1 LPAILLRMPALFHS
15 SADRVSTPDLRSYA
29 SHFAI
34 GFASMLLLGLAFPSP
49 GWWPLAHVAL
59 APITLLAAWAHST
72 NRLFW
77 TSFLASYA
85 WWLIMLSWLI
95 GVTGGGYAALA
106 AYMAVYLPLYLVLW
120 RLIDR
125 RFRLP
130 AVLTVPLVFVPLEYI
145 RGTFLQGGMAWFGLG
160 HSQAP
165 YLPGQAT
172 LWFIEVADLAGDW
185 TVSFLVAMTNGLI
198 VDFVRWKFNRSR
210 STRALTAFVAIWA
223 SAFGGALW
231 WGFLATNVNLALEK
245 LGPTNIQV
253 ALIQTNVSQ
262 DNKMRPKPGQLMA
275 DWNRMVELTQQALAA
290 NPKIE
295 IVVWPETMVPVP
307 INPEA
312 LDVYRRLQ
320 REGKGGEDLFFHEQV
335 GQLAATHKV
344 HFFVGSGAIQFQ
356 PTRRYNS
363 AFHYLPDGSQAA
375 DSYSKIDRVPF
386 GEYIPW
392 VEDWPWLKEM
402 FLKYLSPY
410 GPGNDYTLTPG
421 ERRTVFTVTRGDGS
435 TVRVTVPICFEDAF
449 ARSTLA
455 LCYDRSG
462 KRCDLML
469 NLTNDGWY
477 PGTDQGL
484 QHVQM
489 AVMRSI
495 ETRVPMAR
503 SVNTGVSVFIDSCG
517 RVGPFVTGSSG
528 EIQQIDGF
536 AISEITLDPRSST
549 FGSVGAIPVRLL
561 TLAMAILAVIAFMHR
576 HALSGPRRN

>member
-1 LPAILLRMPALFHS
+1 M
-15 SADRVSTPDLRSYA
+15 
-29 SHFAI
+29 
-34 GFASMLLLGLAFPSP
+34 
-49 GWWPLAHVAL
+49 
-59 APITLLAAWAHST
+59 TLLAAWAYST
-72 NRLFW
+72 KRLFW
-77 TSFLASYA
+77 TTYLASYA
-85 WWLIMLSWLI
+85 WWLVMLAWLI

-106 AYMAVYLPLYLVLW
+106 AYMALYYPLYLLLW

-130 AVLTVPLVFVPLEYI
+130 AVLTVPLVFVPFEYI

-165 YLPGQAT
+165 YRPGDST
-172 LWFIEVADLAGDW
+172 LWFIQIADLAGDW
-185 TVSFLVAMTNGLI
+185 TVSFLVAMTNGLV
-198 VDFVRWKFNRSR
+198 VDLARSMITRGRSR
-210 STRALTAFVAIWA
+210 FRISA
-223 SAFGGALW
+223 SAPSLIIWLLAMGGSLFYGVHRMTPDDVSTW
-231 WGFLATNVNLALEK
+231 T
-245 LGPTNIQV
+245 GPIV
-253 ALIQTNVSQ
+253 AVIQTNVSQ
-262 DNKMRPKPGQLMA
+262 DNKMRPEPGELIA
-275 DWNRMVELTQQALAA
+275 DWNRMVELTKLALAA
-290 NPKIE
+290 HPATE

-312 LDVYRRLQ
+312 LDIYRRLKS
-320 REGKGGEDLFFHEQV
+320 EGKGGEDIFFHEQISD
-335 GQLAATHKV
+335 LARLNQV
-344 HFFVGSGAIQFQ
+344 HFFVGSGSIRFS
-356 PTRRYNS
+356 PTRRYNT
-363 AFHYLPDGSQAA
+363 AFHYLPTGEQAA

-421 ERRTVFTVTRGDGS
+421 ERRTVFTAMRKDGS

-489 AVMRSI
+489 AVLRCI

-503 SVNTGVSVFIDSCG
+503 SVNTGVSVFIDSMG
-517 RVGPFVTGSSG
+517 RVGPFVTGSNG

-536 AISEITLDPRSST
+536 AISHLAVDPRGST
-549 FGSVGAIPVRLL
+549 FGAVGTLPVRLL
-561 TLAMAILAVIAFMHR
+561 TLAMAILAVIAFVQR
-576 HALSGPRRN
+576 RRN